1 MASFTDIIP
10 QFNPYVQQLPVEAM
24 VRVGMEKQK
33 RYDEG
38 IQKIQSQIDDVAG
51 LDISKP
57 VHKMY
62 LQSKLNELGNNLKTV
77 AAGDFSNFQLVN
89 SVGGMIGQIV
99 KDPVVQNAV
108 FSTKRIREQDA
119 LQTKAK
125 QEGKSSV
132 QNDDD
137 YLEQKVSWL
146 NDGDVNSLFSGEY
159 VPYTN
164 IDDKL
169 RKVYEKLKEEKNSA
183 DIPWKTDDQGNVLF
197 FKKDA
202 SGRIISASTDPSGGG
217 EKQLDL
223 SMKRIKTSGITAQ
236 RILNN
241 FMSSLTENDKRQLM
255 IDSKYYYKGVTK
267 DTLINDLYNTV
278 GAQKKLL
285 HDNVV
290 ELSVELQKNDKLTAE
305 QVKEY
310 EAAIA
315 TGVAK
320 LNDGSFEKMYVNGAA
335 EIQNV
340 TDLNKYKY
348 KVYTEKTL
356 TNLAQDLQVLNREEQ
371 IVSNPIWRAMFDR
384 QKFEFSAKMQTARL
398 ALSQRAQ
405 ALAEEKWAVELT
417 EKQRKLMEE
426 AEADNP
432 ITYQLPLDPKE
443 LRFSSDEIKADAR
456 KQMLTNVGTLNN
468 DYGARIY
475 PNLKGNARK
484 DALDVLYLDY
494 LENPTKLKNS
504 DAIEYIRARK
514 AIESEY
520 DNLASLG
527 SAATEY
533 ANQQLARLGTLSA
546 KEASEKQYEF
556 EADYISQRLSVERA
570 GQYGGLNPEG
580 KATQKQL
587 KNLLTNKIQQMRVQP
602 NLGSDAVVD
611 EATLTQAVANIEN
624 TVPVLQKNA
633 DGSGVL
639 SINVIS
645 GEGKNKS
652 VTKQVIPL
660 SPEEM
665 NMHFPKFSYT
675 NPISDMKKSILQS
688 PTRTTNSFGDRN
700 PAGARM
706 FGFDIPGIA
715 QTDFGTTV
723 RLDLEGHKNNNGG
736 AYDRF
741 KVIMYSLQNGNW
753 KKGELSDYVN
763 EDVVTTILGQIGPRT
778 VQAFNQKNN

>member
-1 MASFTDIIP
+1 MASFTDILP
-10 QFNPYVQQLPVEAM
+10 QFNPYVEQLPVEAM
-24 VRVGMEKQK
+24 VSVGMEKQR

-51 LDISKP
+51 LDIYKP
-57 VHKMY
+57 THKMY
-62 LQSKLNELGNNLKTV
+62 LQSKLNELGNNLKVV

-89 SVGGMIGQIV
+89 SVGGMVNQIV
-99 KDPVVQNAV
+99 KDPIIQNAV
-108 FSTKRIREQDA
+108 FSTKKIREQDA
-119 LQTKAK
+119 IQTKAK
-125 QEGKSSV
+125 QEGKSSI

-137 YLEQKVSWL
+137 YLEQKSAWL
-146 NDGDVNSLFSGEY
+146 NDGDVNTVFSGEY

-164 IDDKL
+164 IDEKL

-202 SGRIISASTDPSGGG
+202 QGRVISASTDPSGGG

-255 IDSKYYYKGVTK
+255 IDAKYHYKGITK

-278 GAQKKLL
+278 SAQKKLL

-315 TGVAK
+315 TGSAK
-320 LNDGSFEKMYVNGAA
+320 LSDGSFEKMYVNGAA
-335 EIQNV
+335 EIESV
-340 TDLNKYKY
+340 TDLNQYKY

-356 TNLAQDLQVLNREEQ
+356 TNLAQDLQVINREEQ
-371 IVSNPIWRAMFDR
+371 IVSNPIWRALFD
-384 QKFEFSAKMQTARL
+384 QKKFEFSAKMQSARL

-417 EKQRKLMEE
+417 EKKQKLLEE
-426 AEADNP
+426 AEKDNP
-432 ITYQLPLDPKE
+432 ATYQLPLDPKDLRLTSNE
-443 LRFSSDEIKADAR
+443 LNADAR
-456 KQMLTNVGTLNN
+456 QQMLLGVGGLNN
-468 DYGARIY
+468 DYGARIF

-504 DAIEYIRARK
+504 DAIEYIKARK
-514 AIESEY
+514 AIESQY
-520 DNLASLG
+520 NNVSNLGTA
-527 SAATEY
+527 AATY
-533 ANQQLARLGTLSA
+533 ANQQLARLGTISA
-546 KEASEKQYEF
+546 KEAEEKRAEF
-556 EADYISQRLSVERA
+556 EADFISQRLAVQRA
-570 GQYGGLNPEG
+570 GQYAGLNPEG
-580 KATQKQL
+580 KATEKQL
-587 KNLLTNKIQQMRVQP
+587 KNILANKIQQLRLQGT
-602 NLGSDAVVD
+602 LGTDATAD
-611 EATLTQAVANIEN
+611 ESTLTSAVANIKN
-624 TVPVLQKNA
+624 TVPILQKNA

-639 SINVIS
+639 SVNVIS
-645 GEGKNKS
+645 GEGKNKTI
-652 VTKQVIPL
+652 TKQVIPL
-660 SPEEM
+660 SAEEM
-665 NMHFPKFSYT
+665 LMHFPKFSYT
-675 NPISDMKKSILQS
+675 NPISEMKGDILQS
-688 PTRTTNSFGDRN
+688 PSRTTNSFGDRN
-700 PAGARM
+700 PAGARI
-706 FGFDIPGIA
+706 FGFELPGLA
-715 QTDFGTTV
+715 TTDFGTTT
-723 RLDLEGHKNNNGG
+723 RIDLEGHKNNNGG
-736 AYDRF
+736 AFDRF

-763 EDVVTTILGQIGPRT
+763 EDVLTTILGQIGPKT
-778 VQAFNQKNN
+778 VQSFNQKNN